1 MYVAK
6 IYLINVCLPY
16 FNPEHCLLKPKLRTS
31 HEKRCVIIHH
41 FDGQSLLIEIAK
53 KYLPRHVHRARLF
66 SFFFFKQ
73 RLIQT
78 PDITPFVWYR
88 SGHRWCGIIFIAFK

>member
-1 MYVAK
+1 LWLLLLLKRKKNNYNCHLENMYVAK

-66 SFFFFKQ
+66 SFFFSNN
-73 RLIQT
+73 
-78 PDITPFVWYR
+78 D
-88 SGHRWCGIIFIAFK
+88 